1 MSRSPAVCYDGGM
14 VRVLIVFGLLF
25 ICALVSKPVSALDC
39 APSFRVLM
47 ECDETSCAKGF
58 IVLITDGICEHP
70 YRIEEATQ
78 QGLKRLYDEEA
89 LSDMDIAPSVFD
101 FSNRE
106 PKEKGIFER
115 GDHYERSGVTHYFD
129 TVNTPRKTEFTTL
142 EEAREFWL
150 SEKFMSSVFS
160 WFWFGLDAVI
170 FFIAL
175 ITLYLSVTHFKVKYL
190 LRQETEK
197 DPVGWQTFVWLCSW
211 FFLIQLIGLDNMHLT
226 ALLFLIVPIIWIGEI
241 LALGVYGLRRKTR
254 EKQAGS
260 PPAA

>member
-1 MSRSPAVCYDGGM
+1 M

-25 ICALVSKPVSALDC
+25 ICALVSKPVSATSMSC

-78 QGLKRLYDEEA
+78 QGLKKLYDEAGMSSMEIPA
-89 LSDMDIAPSVFD
+89 SILD
-101 FSNRE
+101 FSERE
-106 PKEKGIFER
+106 NQENGVYEVSEKYVPFTVDEVPEKPK
-115 GDHYERSGVTHYFD
+115 
-129 TVNTPRKTEFTTL
+129 KTEFKSL

-260 PPAA
+260 PPARG